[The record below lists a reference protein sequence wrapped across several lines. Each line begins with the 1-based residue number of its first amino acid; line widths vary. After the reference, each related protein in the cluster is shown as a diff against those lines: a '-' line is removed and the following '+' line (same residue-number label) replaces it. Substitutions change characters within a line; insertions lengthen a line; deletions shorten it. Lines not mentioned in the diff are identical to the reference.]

1 VLYKIV
7 IKGVNLSNLRFYRT
21 QIFFYNWS

>member
-1 VLYKIV
+1 MLYKIV

-21 QIFFYNWS
+21 QIFFCNWS